1 MHWPVTKGL
10 FRCALLATP
19 FTRRQSQ
26 PACVPDAQGRETRLV
41 RSRRWTAHIY
51 SWLVCRYAS
60 GTEGGEEK
68 ERRTRYGCQTA
79 RGEGMRTRTIGLF
92 WCARLASPFTRRQN
106 QPAKPQSKSDY
117 ALDGGSAA
125 WLPGWTQA
133 AAGCRE
139 GVRNGDEQE
148 RRRAL
153 TWKSPS
159 LAGGRSSS
167 GDTEGHLW
175 GTRPRALWLGWLT
188 HVRCRSQRIE
198 AKNKSLAALDDLCS
212 IDQSRAPPNDL
223 KSQQTPGG
231 RTLSPAGNL
240 EGGE

>member
-51 SWLVCRYAS
+51 SWLVCRYVS

-133 AAGCRE
+133 AAG
-139 GVRNGDEQE
+139 
-148 RRRAL
+148 
-153 TWKSPS
+153 WKSPS

-167 GDTEGHLW
+167 G
-175 GTRPRALWLGWLT
+175 
-188 HVRCRSQRIE
+188 
-198 AKNKSLAALDDLCS
+198 
-212 IDQSRAPPNDL
+212 DQSRAPPNDL

-231 RTLSPAGNL
+231 RTLSPVGNL